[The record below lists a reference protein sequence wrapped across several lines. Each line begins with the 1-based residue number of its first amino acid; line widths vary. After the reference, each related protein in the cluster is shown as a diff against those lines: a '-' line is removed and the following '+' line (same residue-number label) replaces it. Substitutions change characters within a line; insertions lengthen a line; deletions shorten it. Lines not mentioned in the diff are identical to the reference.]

1 MRVIPWQRAVT
12 LFFCGK
18 VEVIE
23 EYDHD
28 IHSVSLAIKAPAVV
42 RLLQY
47 VKMGR
52 RSPPFC
58 RANVIARDNFECQ
71 YCGVRLGSRDV
82 TLDHIVPRSLG
93 GQTTWTNVV
102 CSCMRC
108 NTKKGD
114 KSLTKSGMTLKQIPT
129 KPDWL
134 PVLNV
139 RFHGSVPE
147 VWHPF
152 LGF

>member
-1 MRVIPWQRAVT
+1 MQFNARLGRFEFCLFSQPGKEQRDRIVT
-12 LFFCGK
+12 HLLHMLTSTA
-18 VEVIE
+18 
-23 EYDHD
+23 DHE
-28 IHSVSLAIKAPAVV
+28 
-42 RLLQY
+42 
-47 VKMGR
+47 R
-52 RSPPFC
+52 RSASLFTG
-58 RANVIARDNFECQ
+58 NVIARDNFECQ